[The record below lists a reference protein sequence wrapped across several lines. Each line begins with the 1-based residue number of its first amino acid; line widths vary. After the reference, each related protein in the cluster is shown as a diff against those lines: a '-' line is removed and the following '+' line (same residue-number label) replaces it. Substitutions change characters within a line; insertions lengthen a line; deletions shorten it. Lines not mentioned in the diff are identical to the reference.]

1 MRQLVTWL
9 TEFSFRRAGIIALVT
24 LLVSAYGLYS
34 MTRINQ
40 ELIPDINFPILT
52 VIVQSPGDQPEQVV
66 QNAIAPI
73 EAASTGI
80 PGMNDTEST
89 TVAGFGVIL
98 YTFDFGTSTVDA
110 KAAVQE
116 VLDGIPFGPNIETS
130 ILAFDPASFPVVV
143 FDLQGDLS
151 QAELSNIAQGIVVPE
166 LMGIDGVGSVQVVGG
181 AVNEIEI
188 SLNREQM
195 LQMGIAFEQVAGALT
210 ANNVVL
216 PSGEILTDNV
226 NVPIQTLAIYRTLED
241 IENLPIQTS
250 DGSFVSLSDFATV
263 EQIEGRSVGRSR
275 TNGEP
280 SVSIQVVKTRDANT
294 VNVSN
299 QVIDKLNDLNPTLP
313 GGASISI
320 LENQAEYIEESIA
333 GVIEKGL
340 VGGALAIVIVFVF
353 LWNFRSTLITAV
365 SLPLSMLMAIA
376 GMYIAGYT
384 LNIMTLAGLT
394 IAIGRVIDDAIV
406 VLENIYRHMAE
417 GEETRTAVRNGARE
431 VTLAIVGATATTCA
445 VFLPIGLVGG
455 FIGVLFLP
463 FALAVVFALVA
474 SLLVAV
480 TVIPMM
486 IRFTIAGKVK
496 VEPEKRAGDTFL
508 GRLYTPVLKW
518 SLKHRWTT
526 LIIAAAFF
534 IGSMALVPLLDVAFL
549 PDDGENTIAV
559 QINARP
565 GETQEAVLQQAI
577 AIEEL
582 LGNFDVERYQTVI
595 TGASGDLGAIANILS
610 GNDPNSASMTVTLAQ
625 SVDRQEAASELRD
638 LIANQVPNSE
648 NVSVSAVAN
657 AISGTGVAISIT
669 GATPDAVAKLPEF
682 TAQVA
687 EAVASVDDI
696 ANVSSNIS
704 TLQPTVQ
711 VLVDPARAAEY
722 GLTPAWISS
731 SLRNLSVSQVVT
743 MVALDNGQFPV
754 RLVVENGEDLTAD
767 ELGELEIVPGVRLDQ
782 VATLQT
788 VDQQVSI
795 NRVNGHVASS
805 VTADITSSNT
815 GGVSAEVQMAVDKL
829 AVPDGVEVLFGG
841 VAGDIDEGF
850 SQMFIAILISI
861 FLVYGIMAALFK
873 SWLDP
878 FVILFTLPLAAIG
891 AIIALLVSN
900 TPLSISV
907 LIGVLMLVGIV
918 VTNAIVMLEF
928 VIMLRKEQNLST
940 YDALVLGAQ
949 TRLRPILMTALATML
964 ALVPLSIGLFGDGA
978 LIAADLG
985 RTVVGGLFTST
996 LLTLVVVPAVYSLV
1010 DDMKHRFGHGESPSR
1025 A

>member
-1 MRQLVTWL
+1 MRQIVTWL
-9 TEFSFRRAGIIALVT
+9 TEFSFRKAGIVALVT
-24 LLVSAYGLYS
+24 LLISAYGIFA

-52 VIVQSPGDQPEQVV
+52 VIVQSPGDQPDQVV

-98 YTFDFGTSTVDA
+98 YTFDFGVSTADA
-110 KAAVQE
+110 RASVQE
-116 VLDGIPFGPNIETS
+116 VLDGLPFGPNVQTS

-151 QAELSNIAQGIVVPE
+151 QAELSNIAQGIVLPE
-166 LMGIDGVGSVQVVGG
+166 LMGVDGVGSVQVVGG

-188 SLNREQM
+188 SLDREQM
-195 LQMGIAFEQVAGALT
+195 LQQGIGFEQVAGALT
-210 ANNVVL
+210 ANNVIL
-216 PSGEILTDNV
+216 PSGEILTGEV
-226 NVPIQTLAIYRTLED
+226 SVPIQTLAIYRTLED
-241 IENLPIQTS
+241 IENLPIQTGN
-250 DGSFVSLSDFATV
+250 GSFVTLSDVATV

-294 VNVSN
+294 VNVAN
-299 QVIDKLNDLNPTLP
+299 TVVDVLNDLDSSLP

-320 LENQAEYIEESIA
+320 LENQAEYIEDSIA

-340 VGGALAIVIVFVF
+340 VGGALAILIVFLF

-365 SLPLSMLMAIA
+365 SLPLSMLMAIG
-376 GMYIAGYT
+376 GMYLAGHT

-417 GEETRTAVRNGARE
+417 GEEPRAAVRNGARE

-474 SLLVAV
+474 SLIVAV

-496 VEPEKRAGDTFL
+496 VEPEKRAADTFL
-508 GRLYTPVLKW
+508 GRVYTPVLKW
-518 SLKHRWTT
+518 SLTHRWTT
-526 LIIAAAFF
+526 LLIAGAFF
-534 IGSMALVPLLDVAFL
+534 IGSMSLIPLLDVAFL
-549 PDDGENTIAV
+549 PDDGVNSITV
-559 QINARP
+559 QVNARP
-565 GETQEAVLQQAI
+565 GETQEAVLDQAVS
-577 AIEEL
+577 IEEL
-582 LGNFDVERYQTVI
+582 LGGFDVVRYQTVI
-595 TGASGDLGAIANILS
+595 TGASGDFGAIANILS
-610 GNDPNSASMTVTLAQ
+610 GNDPNSATMTVEFAA
-625 SVDRQEAASELRD
+625 SVDRQEAAIELRE
-638 LIANQVPNSE
+638 LIADEIPDSE
-648 NVSVSAVAN
+648 NVSVSAAG
-657 AISGTGVAISIT
+657 AGFGGSGVAISIT
-669 GATPDAVAKLPEF
+669 GATPDAVGRLPEF
-682 TAQVA
+682 TEQVA
-687 EAVASVDDI
+687 AAVASVGDT
-696 ANVSSNIS
+696 ANVSSNIA

-711 VLVDPARAAEY
+711 VLVNPAQAAEF
-722 GLTPAWISS
+722 GLTPAAISS
-731 SLRNLSVSQVVT
+731 SLGNLSISQVVT
-743 MVALDNGQFPV
+743 MAALENGQFPV
-754 RLVVENGEDLTAD
+754 RLVVSNGEAPTVDDLA
-767 ELGELEIVPGVRLDQ
+767 GLEIIPGVRLDQ
-782 VATLQT
+782 VATLEM
-788 VDQQVSI
+788 VDQQVSVT
-795 NRVNGHVASS
+795 RVNGQVASS
-805 VTADITSSNT
+805 VTADITSVNT
-815 GGVSAEVQMAVDKL
+815 GGVSAEVQQAVDKL
-829 AVPDGVEVLFGG
+829 AVPDGVEVLVGG

-850 SQMFIAILISI
+850 TQMFIAIIISVL
-861 FLVYGIMAALFK
+861 LVYGIMALLFK

-891 AIIALLVSN
+891 AILALLVSN

-907 LIGVLMLVGIV
+907 MIGVLMLVGIV

-928 VIMLRKEQNLST
+928 VIMLRKEQRLST
-940 YDALVLGAQ
+940 HDALVLGAQ

-1010 DDMKHRFGHGESPSR
+1010 DDMKHRFGHGETV
-1025 A
+1025 AEA